1 MATLTGN
8 TIASTYTGLLSVT
21 GAIGATTLESV
32 TDGAGTATSLSL
44 SQQKA
49 KIVLGTDSGDDFTI
63 NNGSADIV
71 LVEGDT
77 NDVTLLDDLILIS
90 DSSVIKMG
98 AGADATFTHDGTTGL
113 TIAATPI
120 SINSTGDLTL
130 DSSTDIV
137 LDADGD
143 NITMKAG
150 STGSGLDFI
159 QSGTGD
165 YTIKNLTSNKDIIFN
180 INDGGSDTEVMRID
194 GDVSRVGIGVS
205 APAELLE
212 VEDTS
217 GNAFIQ
223 VSSGASSA
231 AGIKYAANG
240 AMKWQMYNAGAAS
253 HDMIIQDA
261 DGDNGS
267 KMDQNDTD
275 WESSSDER
283 MKQDLVELSGSLD
296 KLNTLRCV
304 NYKMKHDVLKSLDK
318 TRVGLI
324 AQDVYKVYPE
334 ATSGDPNAV
343 YSYNSDAEI
352 PEMTNRHTNAMGLK
366 YTNMIAPIIKAIQE
380 LSASNNALKARIEVL
395 EAA

>member
-1 MATLTGN
+1 
-8 TIASTYTGLLSVT
+8 
-21 GAIGATTLESV
+21 
-32 TDGAGTATSLSL
+32 
-44 SQQKA
+44 
-49 KIVLGTDSGDDFTI
+49 
-63 NNGSADIV
+63 
-71 LVEGDT
+71 
-77 NDVTLLDDLILIS
+77 
-90 DSSVIKMG
+90 
-98 AGADATFTHDGTTGL
+98 
-113 TIAATPI
+113 
-120 SINSTGDLTL
+120 
-130 DSSTDIV
+130 
-137 LDADGD
+137 
-143 NITMKAG
+143 
-150 STGSGLDFI
+150 
-159 QSGTGD
+159 
-165 YTIKNLTSNKDIIFN
+165 
-180 INDGGSDTEVMRID
+180 MRITD
-194 GDVSRVGIGVS
+194 TVRVGIGVS
-205 APAELLE
+205 APAEMLE

-217 GNAFIQ
+217 GNVFIQ

-240 AMKWQMYNAGAAS
+240 TMKWQMYNAGAAS
-253 HDMIIQDA
+253 HDMVIQDA

-283 MKQDLVELSGSLD
+283 MKQDLVELSGALD

-380 LSASNNALKARIEVL
+380 LSASNDALKARIEAL